1 MTEGDGAR
9 RALANVLGAL
19 SLVVTDEL
27 GREITRNLP
36 GHASSATDAAT
47 LSALAQFL
55 DGATLDQVHQVLGVT
70 PSGAVRLVDRLER
83 AGLVTREAGS
93 DGRSRAVRL
102 TTAGRAAAG
111 EVTTARSAY
120 LAGLVGS
127 LTTEEV
133 DALRGLLAKVMAGV
147 VQHKDGG
154 AWTCR
159 LCDLV
164 ACRRSEGQCPAMN
177 AAKEKYGQATYGQET
192 YGLEQRRD

>member
-1 MTEGDGAR
+1 MADDATDPGR
-9 RALANVLGAL
+9 LALANVLGAL

-27 GREITRNLP
+27 SREVTRQTP
-36 GHASSATDAAT
+36 SATDAVT

-55 DGATLDQVHQVLGVT
+55 DGATLDQVHQVVGVT

-102 TTAGRAAAG
+102 TAAGRVAAR

-120 LAGLVGS
+120 LSGLLGS
-127 LTTEEV
+127 LSTEEV
-133 DALRGLLAKVMAGV
+133 HSLRGLLGKLMAGV
-147 VQHKDGG
+147 VEHKDGG

-164 ACRRSEGQCPAMN
+164 ACRRSEGECPAMN
-177 AAKEKYGQATYGQET
+177 AAREKYGLAQ
-192 YGLEQRRD
+192 QRD